1 MRKRGK
7 EYFDE
12 ADPEEVVDTAWP
24 FDSELKDAKTLQ
36 KCEALRQTI
45 KELSVDLGG
54 AARVSPL
61 LADADMQELRHNTR
75 QMLANVHFREYRH
88 TGVYVHHDQDTVL
101 GVDPPTHEEIPFE
114 DASTA
119 PRRFDQAAAKTLDLT
134 DLLLPTD
141 ASELT
146 RPGTA
151 NYRPNTAFVMMA
163 MDDSKPELKDIET
176 GIMEVF
182 RGVRDRGDHCR
193 RDRARRGDYGTSSV
207 RDRNQ
212 RIPPC
217 RPDARTSKRVLRGR
231 SRTRPEQARD
241 SGAHEGYETAL
252 RRGPP
257 QLPGIRERRW
267 SERVVAQTVGGD
279 HEQKNSDVTLE
290 TRHCL
295 SSTVPLASVRI
306 ICALSRRPDRVG

>member
-1 MRKRGK
+1 MQLTKENIAALRKRLEAVRKRGK

-12 ADPEEVVDTAWP
+12 ADPEQVVDTAWP

-36 KCEALRQTI
+36 ECETLRQAI

-75 QMLANVHFREYRH
+75 QMLANVHFRQYRH
-88 TGVYVHHDQDTVL
+88 TGVYVHHDEGTVL

-163 MDDSKPELKDIET
+163 MDDSNRELEDIET

-182 RGVRDRGDHCR
+182 KEFGIEAITADEIEPGEAITEQVLSEIE
-193 RDRARRGDYGTSSV
+193 TSEFLLA
-207 RDRNQ
+207 DLTHE
-212 RIPPC
+212 
-217 RPDARTSKRVLRGR
+217 RPNVYYEVGHAHALNKRVILVRMKDTKLHFDVAHRNCPEYENVVGLKELLRKR
-231 SRTRPEQARD
+231 
-241 SGAHEGYETAL
+241 
-252 RRGPP
+252 
-257 QLPGIRERRW
+257 
-267 SERVVAQTVGGD
+267 
-279 HEQKNSDVTLE
+279 LE
-290 TRHCL
+290 AITNKKMP
-295 SSTVPLASVRI
+295 T
-306 ICALSRRPDRVG
+306 

>member
-1 MRKRGK
+1 MQLTKENIAALRKRLEAVRKRGK

-12 ADPEEVVDTAWP
+12 ADPEKVVDTAWP

-75 QMLANVHFREYRH
+75 QMLANVHFRQYRH
-88 TGVYVHHDQDTVL
+88 TGVYVHHDEGTVL

-163 MDDSKPELKDIET
+163 MDDSKRELEDIET

-182 RGVRDRGDHCR
+182 TEFGIEAITADEIEPGEAITEQVLSEIE
-193 RDRARRGDYGTSSV
+193 TSEFLLA
-207 RDRNQ
+207 DLTHE
-212 RIPPC
+212 
-217 RPDARTSKRVLRGR
+217 RPNVYYEVGHAHALNKRVILVRMKGTKLHFDVAHRNCPEYENVVGLKELLRQR
-231 SRTRPEQARD
+231 
-241 SGAHEGYETAL
+241 
-252 RRGPP
+252 
-257 QLPGIRERRW
+257 
-267 SERVVAQTVGGD
+267 
-279 HEQKNSDVTLE
+279 LE
-290 TRHCL
+290 AITNKK
-295 SSTVPLASVRI
+295 TPT
-306 ICALSRRPDRVG
+306 